1 MNEFYVYCIYDSNDL
16 IKKICYIEST
26 ANRLKKFYEKNDI
39 EYGQWYVK
47 KLKAIYNENILYL
60 PGNKE
65 VLEEPT
71 EEDIIEQNRLDRK
84 KEDLEN
90 FDNLFDKLID
100 LPNISPTE
108 TNLLFKIKKNIS
120 KLYE

>member
-1 MNEFYVYCIYDSNDL
+1 MNQLPIGWKNFT
-16 IKKICYIEST
+16 K
-26 ANRLKKFYEKNDI
+26 KNDI

-120 KLYE
+120 KLYEWK